1 MPHEPAA
8 TRRTA
13 LRALALTAA
22 LPALLA
28 ACGGAPATDL
38 TPGAADQDDVSDPD
52 LVVVAGVLGELAA
65 LVALLERT
73 RARHAP
79 LRSAL
84 APALRVHRAQL
95 DALLATG
102 ADAPDPAP
110 RPRVAGTPAA
120 ALDALR
126 RREETARRRLTSYA
140 VDARSGALARLVAA
154 VTAGVAQQQVLL
166 ATTGTAPTAGSSA

>member
-13 LRALALTAA
+13 LRAVALTAA
-22 LPALLA
+22 MPALLA

-38 TPGAADQDDVSDPD
+38 TPDAADQEGVSDPD

-73 RARHAP
+73 RAEHPP

-84 APALRVHRAQL
+84 APTLRVHRAQL
-95 DALLATG
+95 DAVLATG
-102 ADAPDPAP
+102 ADDPGPASG
-110 RPRVAGTPAA
+110 PRVAGTPAA
-120 ALDALR
+120 AFRALR
-126 RREETARRRLTSYA
+126 EREETAHRRLTSYA

-154 VTAGVAQQQVLL
+154 VAAGVAQQQVLL
-166 ATTGTAPTAGSSA
+166 ASTGVAATAGSSG